1 MMMSSVDLTAEGQDY
16 ENAFVHTPIAR
27 SPSTME
33 RTNDPK
39 KKRNAICD
47 AFYPVLVSSP
57 AHLLSSITCLCT
69 YSPPRMSIIMMMR
82 MMVNENDDD

>member
-1 MMMSSVDLTAEGQDY
+1 MMMDSVDLTAEGQDY
-16 ENAFVHTPIAR
+16 ENAFAHISTAR

-47 AFYPVLVSSP
+47 AFYPVLISSP
-57 AHLLSSITCLCT
+57 AYLLSSITCLCT
-69 YSPPRMSIIMMMR
+69 YSPPRMSMR
-82 MMVNENDDD
+82 MND